1 MEQSLQYLGLRARQR
16 EALLRILLKWVVL
29 VLLHHV
35 TLLYQFEL
43 LVHVLAQFGT
53 LSQQLFELVTD
64 CVNSLEQVWLLR
76 RDADE
81 LVLQHLNLLNV
92 LLVVYLLL
100 VPLNEDVDFEPFLE
114 EEQVF
119 ILDVQVFQLC
129 MLVALFIELIVY
141 LLFHVLK

>member
-29 VLLHHV
+29 VLLRHV
-35 TLLYQFEL
+35 TLLYLFG
-43 LVHVLAQFGT
+43 LVVDVLAQFGT

-129 MLVALFIELIVY
+129 MLVAFFIELIVY